1 GDVRDIQVSSA
12 LIPVGTDDY
21 AYLANAALGLQVVNI
36 NTPTAPVNLG
46 AVPASP
52 PASRLLTEIQ
62 ELDRFMDEQGNEL
75 KENSHPFITPHT
87 HADIVR
93 LLSVTLP

>member
-1 GDVRDIQVSSA
+1 
-12 LIPVGTDDY
+12 
-21 AYLANAALGLQVVNI
+21 
-36 NTPTAPVNLG
+36 
-46 AVPASP
+46 
-52 PASRLLTEIQ
+52 LLTEIQ